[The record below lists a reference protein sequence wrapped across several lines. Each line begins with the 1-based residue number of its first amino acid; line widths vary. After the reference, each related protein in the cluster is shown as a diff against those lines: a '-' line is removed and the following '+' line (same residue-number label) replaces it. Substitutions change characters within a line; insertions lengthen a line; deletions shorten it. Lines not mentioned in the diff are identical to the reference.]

1 MKDRVWPEAQS
12 LGLERGA
19 QFRAIPPL
27 AGRDEPKRH
36 DSLLGRFRR
45 STLHRISRW
54 RFLRLLR
61 MNWRN
66 FVALQRLRVHPRRTM
81 VIVLLV
87 DVRDRVLFLIRN
99 LVESARDL
107 GLGLG
112 REGRL
117 DRVTAVDA
125 DK

>member
-27 AGRDEPKRH
+27 AGRDEAERH

-45 STLHRISRW
+45 STLHRISRR
-54 RFLRLLR
+54 RFLRLLLGH
-61 MNWRN
+61 WRN
-66 FVALQRLRVHPRRTM
+66 FVALQRLRMHPRRTM

-87 DVRDRVLFLIRN
+87 EVRDRGLFLIRD
-99 LVESARDL
+99 LVESARDR
-107 GLGLG
+107 G
-112 REGRL
+112 
-117 DRVTAVDA
+117 
-125 DK
+125 